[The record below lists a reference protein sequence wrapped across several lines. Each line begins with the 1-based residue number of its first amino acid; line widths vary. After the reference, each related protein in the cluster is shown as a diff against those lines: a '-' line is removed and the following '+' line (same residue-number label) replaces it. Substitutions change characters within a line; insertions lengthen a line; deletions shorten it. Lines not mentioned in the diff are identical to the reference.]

1 MRHRHFAAQAALA
14 AAFAFASA
22 ASTSAGATSTSYSFT
37 GTYYTS
43 VNGNAVA
50 LGYTGSFLVTDPVPT
65 SVKPLYAADVTQPN
79 MAAVWSGTSDFY
91 DGATQLL
98 ITFTNGA
105 TVTSP
110 VLDMVVNNTT
120 FAGVGSPY
128 PPGLS
133 VQIFTRN
140 AAAFGMTANKV
151 CANGTINDVCDAS
164 GDDPLYT
171 KGDASDLAVQRMTGV
186 YFAFAGAPMSSTAA
200 GAPNLVGTFGEK
212 GLGVYSVTDLGEPLT
227 TLTSFGSLSAVT
239 TTSSVPEPDTWAMG
253 ALGALSM
260 SLLGLRRR
268 ARSTPH

>member
-14 AAFAFASA
+14 ATFLCASA
-22 ASTSAGATSTSYSFT
+22 ASTSAGATSTTYSFT

-43 VNGNAVA
+43 VNSDVVT
-50 LGYTGSFLVTDPVPT
+50 LGYTGSFLVTDPVLT
-65 SVKPLYAADVTQPN
+65 SVKPDYAPDVTQPN
-79 MAAVWSGTSDFY
+79 FQAVWTGTSDFY

-98 ITFTNGA
+98 ITFSNGA

-120 FAGVGSPY
+120 FAGMGSPY

-140 AAAFGMTANKV
+140 AAAFGMTASKV
-151 CANGTINDVCDAS
+151 CANGTINAVCDAS

-171 KGDASDLAVQRMTGV
+171 QGDASDQAVQRLKGV
-186 YFAFAGAPMSSTAA
+186 YFAFSMAPLSSTAA
-200 GAPNLVGTFGEK
+200 GAPSLVGTFGEK
-212 GLGVYSVTDLGEPLT
+212 GLGVFSVTDQGEALT
-227 TLTSFGSLSAVT
+227 TLTSFSTLSAAT
-239 TTSSVPEPDTWAMG
+239 TTATVPEPDTWAMG

-268 ARSTPH
+268 ARSTRH